1 MQDAC
6 RCDSQFLKVVSF
18 TGFVKNN
25 ITIDNGFF
33 KSISWLYIDGKEI
46 CKYYS
51 SFIID
56 SNDLSWNVFKTNSCY
71 TKLHVRN
78 CLVRTHTFQLV
89 SNTNTY
95 TLGCPTLHLFL
106 IELHPFNHSCHLF
119 VWGHKKKFSVIDS
132 KLKCGE
138 RFSCSTL
145 FTWEK
150 GPK

>member
-56 SNDLSWNVFKTNSCY
+56 IND
-71 TKLHVRN
+71 
-78 CLVRTHTFQLV
+78 
-89 SNTNTY
+89 
-95 TLGCPTLHLFL
+95 
-106 IELHPFNHSCHLF
+106 
-119 VWGHKKKFSVIDS
+119 
-132 KLKCGE
+132 
-138 RFSCSTL
+138 
-145 FTWEK
+145 FTMK
-150 GPK
+150 YF